1 MKTNPGPVMLD
12 VVGKTLTDDDKRR
25 LAHPMTGGVILFARH
40 YESRAQLIALT
51 DAIRAVRDDLLI
63 AVDHEG
69 GRVQRFRTDGFTVL
83 PAMGKL
89 GALWD
94 RDVLHATKVTTAV
107 GYILAAELR
116 ACGIDMSFTPVLDL
130 NYGQSQVI
138 GDRAFHRDPR
148 VVTMLAKSLNH
159 GLALA
164 GMANCGKHFPGHGFA
179 HADSH
184 VAMPVDDRP
193 LDEILRDDVAPYD
206 WLGLSLASVIPA
218 HVIYPQVDSKPA
230 GFSRVWLQDILR
242 SKLRFDGAI
251 FSDDLSMEAAR
262 QGGTLTEARERRAA
276 GGMRHG
282 ADLQSAGGSGEG
294 AGRAALHAV
303 EGIAGAPQADAS
315 ARQGAEVEQAG
326 GRAGVSAGAGLVAQ
340 RVCLSTRS
348 ERASSHERMHRS
360 KNGACIRRRFLCQAW
375 PSANTASTVSSA
387 ASAAACCRASSD

>member
-12 VVGKTLTDDDKRR
+12 VVGKTLTNDDKRR

-40 YESRAQLIALT
+40 YENRAQLVALT
-51 DAIRAVRDDLLI
+51 DAIRAERDDLLI

-94 RDVLHATKVTTAV
+94 SDVLHATKVTTAV

-116 ACGIDMSFTPVLDL
+116 ACGVDMSFTPVLDL

-148 VVTMLAKSLNH
+148 VVAMLAKSLNH

-193 LDEILRDDVAPYD
+193 LEAILRDDVAPYD
-206 WLGLSLASVIPA
+206 WLGLTLASVIPA
-218 HVIYPQVDSKPA
+218 HVIYPQVDAKPA
-230 GFSRVWLQDILR
+230 GFSRVWLQDVLR
-242 SKLRFDGAI
+242 NKLRFPGAI

-262 QGGTLTEARERRAA
+262 QGGTLTEAAT
-276 GGMRHG
+276 
-282 ADLQSAGGSGEG
+282 
-294 AGRAALHAV
+294 AAL
-303 EGIAGAPQADAS
+303 
-315 ARQGAEVEQAG
+315 QAG
-326 GRAGVSAGAGLVAQ
+326 CDMVLICNQPEEAEKVLDALRFTPPKESQARLSRMRPRGKALKWSKLVAEPEYLQ
-340 RVCLSTRS
+340 AQSLLRS
-348 ERASSHERMHRS
+348 AF
-360 KNGACIRRRFLCQAW
+360 A
-375 PSANTASTVSSA
+375 
-387 ASAAACCRASSD
+387 

>member
-12 VVGKTLTDDDKRR
+12 VVGKTLSADDKRR

-51 DAIRAVRDDLLI
+51 EAIREVREDLLI

-94 RDVLHATKVTTAV
+94 SDVLHATKVTTAV

-148 VVTMLAKSLNH
+148 VVTMLAKSLNY

-179 HADSH
+179 TADSH

-193 LDEILRDDVAPYD
+193 LEDILRDDVAPYD
-206 WLGLSLASVIPA
+206 WLGLALASVIPA
-218 HVIYPQVDSKPA
+218 HVIYSQVDSKPA
-230 GFSRVWLQDILR
+230 GFSRVWLQEVLR
-242 SKLRFDGAI
+242 GKLRFPGAI

-262 QGGTLTEARERRAA
+262 QGGTLTEAA
-276 GGMRHG
+276 
-282 ADLQSAGGSGEG
+282 S
-294 AGRAALHAV
+294 AALHAGCDMV
-303 EGIAGAPQADAS
+303 LICNQPEEAEKVLDALRFTPSKESQARLKRMCPRGKALKWS
-315 ARQGAEVEQAG
+315 K
-326 GRAGVSAGAGLVAQ
+326 LVAEPEYLQ
-340 RVCLSTRS
+340 AQALLRS
-348 ERASSHERMHRS
+348 AF
-360 KNGACIRRRFLCQAW
+360 A
-375 PSANTASTVSSA
+375 
-387 ASAAACCRASSD
+387 

>member
-12 VVGKTLTDDDKRR
+12 VVGKTLNADDKRR

-51 DAIRAVRDDLLI
+51 EAIRAVREDLLI

-94 RDVLHATKVTTAV
+94 SDVLHATKVTTAV

-138 GDRAFHRDPR
+138 GDRAFHCDPR

-179 HADSH
+179 TADSH

-193 LDEILRDDVAPYD
+193 LETILRDDVAPYD
-206 WLGLSLASVIPA
+206 WLGLGLASVIPA
-218 HVIYPQVDSKPA
+218 HVIYSQVDSRPA
-230 GFSRVWLQDILR
+230 GFSQVWLQEVLR
-242 SKLRFDGAI
+242 GKLRFPGAI

-262 QGGTLTEARERRAA
+262 QGGTLTEAA
-276 GGMRHG
+276 
-282 ADLQSAGGSGEG
+282 S
-294 AGRAALHAV
+294 AALHAGCDMV
-303 EGIAGAPQADAS
+303 LICNQPEEAEKVLDALRFTPSKESQARLKRMRPRGKALKWS
-315 ARQGAEVEQAG
+315 K
-326 GRAGVSAGAGLVAQ
+326 LVAEPQ
-340 RVCLSTRS
+340 YLQAQALLRS
-348 ERASSHERMHRS
+348 AF
-360 KNGACIRRRFLCQAW
+360 A
-375 PSANTASTVSSA
+375 
-387 ASAAACCRASSD
+387 

>member
-12 VVGKTLTDDDKRR
+12 VVGKTLNADDKRR

-51 DAIRAVRDDLLI
+51 EAIRAVREDLLI

-94 RDVLHATKVTTAV
+94 SDVLHATKVTTAV

-138 GDRAFHRDPR
+138 GDRAFHCDPR

-179 HADSH
+179 TADSH

-193 LDEILRDDVAPYD
+193 LETILRDDVAPYD
-206 WLGLSLASVIPA
+206 WLGLGLASVIPA
-218 HVIYPQVDSKPA
+218 HVIYSQVDSRPA
-230 GFSRVWLQDILR
+230 GFSRVWLQEVLR
-242 SKLRFDGAI
+242 GKLRFPGAI

-262 QGGTLTEARERRAA
+262 QGGTLTEAA
-276 GGMRHG
+276 
-282 ADLQSAGGSGEG
+282 S
-294 AGRAALHAV
+294 AALHAGCDMV
-303 EGIAGAPQADAS
+303 LICNQPEEAEKVLDALRFTPSKESQARLKRMRPRGKALKWS
-315 ARQGAEVEQAG
+315 K
-326 GRAGVSAGAGLVAQ
+326 LVAEHEYLQ
-340 RVCLSTRS
+340 AQALLRS
-348 ERASSHERMHRS
+348 AF
-360 KNGACIRRRFLCQAW
+360 A
-375 PSANTASTVSSA
+375 
-387 ASAAACCRASSD
+387 

>member
-1 MKTNPGPVMLD
+1 VMLD
-12 VVGKTLTDDDKRR
+12 VVGKTLSADDKRR

-51 DAIRAVRDDLLI
+51 DAIRAVREDLLI

-94 RDVLHATKVTTAV
+94 SDVLHATKVTTAV

-179 HADSH
+179 TADSH
-184 VAMPVDDRP
+184 VAMPVDYRP
-193 LDEILRDDVAPYD
+193 LEDILRDDVAPYD
-206 WLGLSLASVIPA
+206 WLGLALASVIPA
-218 HVIYPQVDSKPA
+218 HVIYSQVDSKPA
-230 GFSRVWLQDILR
+230 GFSPVWLQEVLR
-242 SKLRFDGAI
+242 GKLRFPGAI

-262 QGGTLTEARERRAA
+262 QGGTLTEAA
-276 GGMRHG
+276 
-282 ADLQSAGGSGEG
+282 S
-294 AGRAALHAV
+294 AALHAGCDMV
-303 EGIAGAPQADAS
+303 LVCNQPEEAEKVLDALRFTPSKESQARLKRMRPRGKALKWS
-315 ARQGAEVEQAG
+315 K
-326 GRAGVSAGAGLVAQ
+326 LVAEPQ
-340 RVCLSTRS
+340 YLQAQTLLRS
-348 ERASSHERMHRS
+348 AF
-360 KNGACIRRRFLCQAW
+360 A
-375 PSANTASTVSSA
+375 
-387 ASAAACCRASSD
+387 